1 MWSVATAMGVD
12 IVGAELHATGDA
24 DDVTS
29 AKLGE
34 LTERYCVVGQ
44 SLAQMPSTATC
55 KRAAP

>member
-1 MWSVATAMGVD
+1 MRSAATAMGVD

-34 LTERYCVVGQ
+34 LTERYCVVG
-44 SLAQMPSTATC
+44 
-55 KRAAP
+55 